1 MEVTDYLIL
10 KPFKNLPISDF
21 SNPEIEK
28 KMKDALAKVE
38 SEFGK
43 EYDII
48 IGGRKY
54 KSERKIKSINPSKI
68 SEIVGITNAADEEL
82 AEKAVQ
88 EALKTFEEWSKVPA
102 WKRAEYLLKTAE
114 ILRQKRY
121 EFVATMVL
129 EVGKN
134 WIEADADFAEA
145 VDFLEFYAREMLRY
159 ASEQP
164 LVRIPTEKNELRY
177 IPLGVGAIIPPWNFP
192 LAILVGMTSS
202 AIVTGNT
209 VVLKPA
215 SDSTVIAAKFVKALE
230 EAGLPEGVVNFLP
243 GSGALAGEYLVKHP
257 KIRFISFTGS
267 KEVGLRIHELAS
279 KHQPGQIWIKRTIL
293 EMGGKDAVVVDE
305 TADLEAAAEGIVV
318 SAFGFQGQ
326 KCSAG
331 SRAIIVE
338 KVYDEV
344 VEKVIEKTS
353 KIKIG
358 DVRFKENWLG
368 PVINRGAFEKIKGY
382 IEIGKREGTLI
393 YGGKTLEN
401 LGGFFIE
408 PTIFKDVPWNA
419 RIAQEEIFGP
429 VLAIIK
435 AKDFDEALKFANS
448 TEYGLTGSLYSK
460 SRERIERA
468 KNEFH
473 VGNLYFNRKC
483 TGALVG
489 VHPFGGFNMSGTD
502 SKAGGRDYLGLFLQA
517 KAISEK
523 IL

>member
-1 MEVTDYLIL
+1 MSKYYIL
-10 KPFKNLPISDF
+10 KPFKNLGIIDF
-21 SNPEIEK
+21 NDQEIYNE
-28 KMKDALAKVE
+28 MKETLKRVE

-43 EYDII
+43 RYPIV
-48 IGGRKY
+48 IGGKEYETGEFIR
-54 KSERKIKSINPSKI
+54 SINPSKI
-68 SEIVGITNAADEEL
+68 EEVVGYTAKSNEEI
-82 AEKAVQ
+82 AEKAV
-88 EALKTFEEWSKVPA
+88 ETAFETFKSWSRVPA
-102 WKRAEYLLKTAE
+102 WKRAEYLLKTSK
-114 ILRQKRY
+114 ILRDNRF
-121 EFVATMVL
+121 EFVATMVY

-134 WIEADADFAEA
+134 WVEADADFAEA

-159 ASEQP
+159 DAQQP
-164 LVRIPTEKNELRY
+164 LVRIETEKNDLNY
-177 IPLGVGAIIPPWNFP
+177 IPMGVGAIIPPWNFP
-192 LAILVGMTSS
+192 LAILVGMTS
-202 AIVTGNT
+202 AAVVTGNT

-215 SDSTVIAAKFVKALE
+215 SDSTVIAAKFVEALR
-230 EAGLPEGVVNFLP
+230 EAGLPDGVVNFLP
-243 GSGALAGEYLVKHP
+243 GSGAVVGEYLVKHP

-267 KEVGLRIHELAS
+267 KEVGLKINELAA
-279 KHQPGQIWIKRTIL
+279 KPQKGQMWIKRVVL

-305 TADLEAAAEGIVV
+305 TADLDFAAEGIVV

-338 KVYDEV
+338 DIYDKL
-344 VEKVIEKTS
+344 VEKIVEKT
-353 KIKIG
+353 KEIKIG
-358 DVRFKENWLG
+358 DVRFHENWLG
-368 PVINRGAFEKIKGY
+368 PVINSSAKNKIMNY
-382 IEIGKREGTLI
+382 IEIGKNEGKLI
-393 YGGKTLEN
+393 FGGKALEE
-401 LGGFFIE
+401 LGGYFIQ

-429 VLAIIK
+429 VLSVIK
-435 AKDFDEALKFANS
+435 AKDFDEALKIANS

-460 SRERIERA
+460 SREHIERA
-468 KNEFH
+468 KVEFH

-517 KAISEK
+517 KVWSEK

>member
-1 MEVTDYLIL
+1 MEATDFLIL

-28 KMKDALAKVE
+28 KMKEALAKVE
-38 SEFGK
+38 SEFEK
-43 EYDII
+43 EYEIV
-48 IGGRKY
+48 IGGKRY

-68 SEIVGITNAADEEL
+68 TEIVGITNSANEDL
-82 AEKAVQ
+82 AEMAVQ
-88 EALKTFEEWSKVPA
+88 TALKAFDEWSKTPA

-114 ILRQKRY
+114 ILRQKRFD
-121 EFVATMVL
+121 FVATMVF

-134 WIEADADFAEA
+134 WVEADADFAEA

-192 LAILVGMTSS
+192 LAILVGMTSA

-215 SDSTVIAAKFVKALE
+215 SDSTVIAAKFYEALE

-279 KHQPGQIWIKRTIL
+279 KTQPGQIWIKRTVL

-305 TADLEAAAEGIVV
+305 TADLDAAAEGIVV

-338 KVYDEV
+338 EVYD
-344 VEKVIEKTS
+344 KVIEKVIDKAS

-358 DVRFKENWLG
+358 DVRYKENWLG

-382 IEIGKREGTLI
+382 IEIGKKEGTLI
-393 YGGKTLEN
+393 FGGKTLEN
-401 LGGFFIE
+401 WGGFFIE

-435 AKDFDEALKFANS
+435 AKDFEEALKIANS

-460 SRERIERA
+460 SRERIEKA

-517 KAISEK
+517 KSISEK